1 MLLSSTND
9 ALSPAAKL
17 SNKYVQ
23 MSKKLKPKP
32 VLEPYVRASQSDLL
46 DASNNLMTLLAV
58 SISLGGGR

>member
-23 MSKKLKPKP
+23 MSKKPKPKP
-32 VLEPYVRASQSDLL
+32 VLEPHVRASQSFLFNSSVL
-46 DASNNLMTLLAV
+46 MMMFFRIASKLA
-58 SISLGGGR
+58 L